1 MRIYWYWPHPHR
13 VASPLCLAVRGPGDS
28 LVVHALAPPAGESLD
43 PITEYDVIRDLPDPA
58 VSGQGAL
65 RRALRPIELASGRS
79 RARARVVR
87 QGFDV
92 AHIGNLTY
100 QTDWA
105 DLARL
110 RRRVPLVSD
119 VHDVRPHR
127 STLPARL
134 ETSLLRTTYRNA
146 GHLIVLHE
154 VLKDEMVA
162 DFGINPERVH
172 VVPHVL
178 DASATRDPSI
188 SRPARPRFLF
198 FGTLRPNKGIDV
210 LIDALTALGPGF
222 DADVVI
228 AGAGDAE
235 TTTKLTQRLGG
246 MPHVTLEFGRV
257 SALRKRELFSQVSWV
272 LLPYVSFHSQSGV
285 LADAY
290 AYGVPL
296 IVSDVGAIGPTVR
309 ADGTGFF
316 VEPGDA
322 DALADAMLKATATT
336 DAAFAEPLA
345 AAAGRHHVSVVGA
358 RLRAIYELAVA
369 ER

>member
-13 VASPLCLAVRGPGDS
+13 NTSPLCLAVMTPGDS
-28 LVVHALAPPAGESLD
+28 LVVHALPPAAGESLD
-43 PITEYDVIRDLPDPA
+43 PITEYDVIRDLPDPT
-58 VSGQGAL
+58 VSGRGAL
-65 RRALRPIELASGRS
+65 RRALRPIELAARRS
-79 RARARVVR
+79 RARTRLVKR
-87 QGFDV
+87 GFDV

-134 ETSLLRTTYRNA
+134 EASLLRRTYRNA
-146 GHLIVLHE
+146 GQLIVLHD
-154 VLKDEMVA
+154 VLKEEMVG
-162 DFGINPERVH
+162 DFGVSPERVH
-172 VVPHVL
+172 VVPVVL
-178 DASATRDPSI
+178 DARATRDQSI
-188 SRPARPRFLF
+188 PRPARPRFLF
-198 FGTLRPNKGIDV
+198 FGTLRANKGIDV
-210 LIDALTALGPGF
+210 LIEALTSLGPRL

-228 AGAGDAE
+228 AGAGDAA
-235 TTTKLTQRLGG
+235 TTSRLSERLGG
-246 MPHVTLEFGRV
+246 MPNVTLEFGRV
-257 SALRKRELFSQVSWV
+257 SALRMRELFSQVSWV

-285 LADAY
+285 LSDAY

-309 ADGTGFF
+309 ADGTGFV

-322 DALADAMLKATATT
+322 EALADAMLKATATT
-336 DAAFAEPLA
+336 EATFAAPLA
-345 AAAGRHHVSVVGA
+345 AAAARHHVSVVGA
-358 RLRAIYELAVA
+358 RLRAIYDLAAA
-369 ER
+369 EG

>member
-1 MRIYWYWPHPHR
+1 M
-13 VASPLCLAVRGPGDS
+13 APGDS
-28 LVVHALAPPAGESLD
+28 LVVHALAPPAGESFD

-58 VSGQGAL
+58 AVSGRGAW
-65 RRALRPIELASGRS
+65 RRALRPVELALRRS

-92 AHIGNLTY
+92 GHIGNLTY

-105 DLARL
+105 DLVRL

-134 ETSLLRTTYRNA
+134 ETLLLRTTYRNA
-146 GHLIVLHE
+146 GHLIVLHD
-154 VLKDEMVA
+154 VLKEEMVA
-162 DFGINPERVH
+162 DFGIDPERVH

-178 DASATRDPSI
+178 DALATRDQSI
-188 SRPARPRFLF
+188 PRPTRPRFLF

-210 LIDALTALGPGF
+210 LMDALTSLGPDF
-222 DADVVI
+222 DADIVI
-228 AGAGDAE
+228 AGAGDTE
-235 TTTKLTQRLGG
+235 TTTKLTQRLGA
-246 MPHVTLEFGRV
+246 MPQVTLEFGRV
-257 SALRKRELFSQVSWV
+257 SALRKRELFSQVSCV

-309 ADGTGFF
+309 DDGTGFV

-322 DALADAMLKATATT
+322 EALADAMRKATATT
-336 DAAFAEPLA
+336 DATFAAALA
-345 AAAGRHHVSVVGA
+345 AAAGRHHVSAVAA
-358 RLRAIYELAVA
+358 RLRAVYELAIA
-369 ER
+369 EG

>member
-13 VASPLCLAVRGPGDS
+13 VASPLCLAVMAPGDR
-28 LVVHALAPPAGESLD
+28 LVVHALVPPTGESLD

-58 VSGQGAL
+58 ASSAGRF
-65 RRALRPIELASGRS
+65 RRLLRPIELASRRS

-100 QTDWA
+100 QTDWV

-127 STLPARL
+127 STLPGRL
-134 ETSLLRTTYRNA
+134 ETSLLRATYRNA

-154 VLKDEMVA
+154 VLKEEMVG
-162 DFGINPERVH
+162 DFGISPERVH

-178 DASATRDPSI
+178 DALAARDPSI
-188 SRPARPRFLF
+188 PRPARPRFLF
-198 FGTLRPNKGIDV
+198 FGTLRANKGIDV
-210 LIDALTALGPGF
+210 LIDALTALGPGL

-246 MPHVTLEFGRV
+246 MPHVTLELGRV
-257 SALRKRELFSQVSWV
+257 SASRKRELFSQVSWV
-272 LLPYVSFHSQSGV
+272 LLPYTSFHSQSGV

-290 AYGVPL
+290 AYDVPL

-309 ADGTGFF
+309 ADRTGFV

-322 DALADAMLKATATT
+322 EALAGAMLEATATT
-336 DAAFAEPLA
+336 AAPFTEALAE
-345 AAAGRHHVSVVGA
+345 AAGRHHVSVVGA
-358 RLRAIYELAVA
+358 RLHAIYELAVA
-369 ER
+369 EG